1 MSATIAEIK
10 AKLQTYPLGKSG
22 KSVTV
27 LNISEQDITAEDNS
41 KIIQQFATGN
51 FSKIDCTHEV
61 KKGPSYGA
69 FYQKTIFG
77 YDSNKQKVEIAK
89 LKFPTFTLNMS
100 DGQLR
105 VVQGKVK

>member
-1 MSATIAEIK
+1 MTIAEIK
-10 AKLQTYPLGKSG
+10 TKLQTQPLSKSG

-27 LNISEQDITAEDNS
+27 LNISEQDIIVEDNS
-41 KIIQQFATGN
+41 KIIQQFATDN
-51 FSKIDCTHEV
+51 FSKITCTYEV

-69 FYQKTIFG
+69 FYQKTVFG
-77 YDSNKQKVEIAK
+77 YDSNKEQVVIAK
-89 LKFPTFTLNMS
+89 LKFPTFTLKMS

>member
-1 MSATIAEIK
+1 MTITEIK
-10 AKLQTYPLGKSG
+10 TKLQQPLGKSG

-27 LNISEQDITAEDNS
+27 LNISEQDVIAEDGS
-41 KIIQQFATGN
+41 KIIQQCTVGH
-51 FSKIDCTHEV
+51 FSKIDYTHEV

-77 YDSNKQKVEIAK
+77 YDNEQQVVIAK
-89 LKFPTFTLNMS
+89 LKFPTFTLKMS

>member
-1 MSATIAEIK
+1 MTITEIK
-10 AKLQTYPLGKSG
+10 TKLQTQPLSKSG

-27 LNISEQDITAEDNS
+27 LNISEQDVIAEDGS
-41 KIIQQFATGN
+41 KIIQQCNLGQ
-51 FSKIDCTHEV
+51 FSNISYAHEV
-61 KKGPSYGA
+61 RKGPSYGA
-69 FYQKTIFG
+69 FYQKTVFG
-77 YDSNKQKVEIAK
+77 YDSDKQKVEIAK

>member
-1 MSATIAEIK
+1 MTIAEIK
-10 AKLQTYPLGKSG
+10 TKLQTQPLSKSG
-22 KSVTV
+22 KSVTI
-27 LNISEQDITAEDNS
+27 LNISEQDVIVENNS
-41 KIIQQFATGN
+41 KIIQQCTVGHFP
-51 FSKIDCTHEV
+51 KIDCSHEV

-77 YDSNKQKVEIAK
+77 YNNDQQQVVITK
-89 LKFPTFTLNMS
+89 LKFPTFTLRMS

>member
-1 MSATIAEIK
+1 MTIAEIK
-10 AKLQTYPLGKSG
+10 TKLQTQPLGKSG

-27 LNISEQDITAEDNS
+27 LNISEQDIIVEDNS
-41 KIIQQFATGN
+41 KIIQQCTTDKFDN
-51 FSKIDCTHEV
+51 INYTHEV

-69 FYQKTIFG
+69 FYQKTVFG
-77 YDSNKQKVEIAK
+77 YNSDKQKVEIAK

>member
-1 MSATIAEIK
+1 MTIAEIK
-10 AKLQTYPLGKSG
+10 TKLQTNNTKNG
-22 KSVTV
+22 KSVAILDV
-27 LNISEQDITAEDNS
+27 SEKDVIAEDNS

-51 FSKIDCTHEV
+51 FSKITCTYEV
-61 KKGPSYGA
+61 RKGPSYGA

-77 YDSNKQKVEIAK
+77 YDSNKEQVVIVKI
-89 LKFPTFTLNMS
+89 KFPTFTLKMS

>member
-1 MSATIAEIK
+1 MTIAEIK
-10 AKLQTYPLGKSG
+10 TKLQQPLSKSG
-22 KSVTV
+22 KAVTV
-27 LNISEQDITAEDNS
+27 LNISEQDVIAEDNL
-41 KIIQQFATGN
+41 KIIQQCTTDKFDN
-51 FSKIDCTHEV
+51 VNYTHEV
-61 KKGPSYGA
+61 RKGPSYGA

-89 LKFPTFTLNMS
+89 FKFPTFTLKMS

>member
-1 MSATIAEIK
+1 MTIAEIK
-10 AKLQTYPLGKSG
+10 TKLQTYPLSNSG

-27 LNISEQDITAEDNS
+27 LNISEQDIIVEDSS
-41 KIIQQFATGN
+41 KIIQQCTTDKFDN
-51 FSKIDCTHEV
+51 INYTHEV

-77 YDSNKQKVEIAK
+77 YDNDQQQVVIAK

-100 DGQLR
+100 DGQLQ

>member
-1 MSATIAEIK
+1 MTIAEIK
-10 AKLQTYPLGKSG
+10 TKLQQPLGKSG
-22 KSVTV
+22 KSVTI
-27 LNISEQDITAEDNS
+27 LNISEQDIIVENNS
-41 KIIQQFATGN
+41 KIIQQCTTDKFDN
-51 FSKIDCTHEV
+51 VNYTHEV

-77 YDSNKQKVEIAK
+77 YDNEQQVVIAK
-89 LKFPTFTLNMS
+89 LKFPTFTLKMS